1 MSRPVMLVA
10 LLGLGPAALAA
21 QSLPPASVVSAQ
33 VDSLARDWIAKHGSP
48 GVSIEVTR
56 DGNVLVGG
64 GWGFADLE
72 NDVRATDRTVYEIGS
87 VTKQF
92 TASAVMQEVE
102 HGRIKLDDSIGT
114 YLSSLPEAW
123 KRVTV
128 RELLNHTSGVPSY
141 TSLGQSWMRR
151 WGEVMPP
158 DTLVALTADKP
169 LDFEPGTKWSYDNS
183 GYVVLGMLIE
193 KVTGKSWAD
202 NIRTRFTEPLG
213 LPDTRWC
220 DVRRIIP
227 RRAKGYEPDSAGFK
241 NAAFL
246 EMSQPYAAGAL
257 CSTVVD
263 LARWDQL
270 LHEGKVVSA
279 ASYAAMTTPEGA
291 ADKGAVHYGFALS
304 RGDLEGHIMIAHNGG
319 INGFLSENAWF
330 PGSHTSVTV
339 LTNTGSNNPGPLFR
353 KVAMVALGLPLPEPP
368 KRVTLTAADRARY
381 VGEYDLGLPGGA
393 RQFSVT
399 EKDGALFAQIH
410 APGQTPF
417 ELIPYGNHTFG
428 IPNVEEAR
436 IGFTV
441 ENGKATGVSL
451 RQGGAT
457 FEGKRRP

>member
-1 MSRPVMLVA
+1 MSRPVLLVA
-10 LLGLGPAALAA
+10 LVGLAPAALAA

-56 DGNVLVGG
+56 DGSVLVGG

-72 NDVRATDRTVYEIGS
+72 NDVRATERTVYEIGS

-141 TSLGQSWMRR
+141 TSLGQSWIRR

-169 LDFEPGTKWSYDNS
+169 LDFEPGAKWAYDNS
-183 GYVVLGMLIE
+183 GYVVLGMLVE
-193 KVTGKSWAD
+193 KVTGRSWAD
-202 NIRTRFTEPLG
+202 DIRLRFTEPLG

-220 DVRRIIP
+220 DVRQIIP
-227 RRAKGYEPDSAGFK
+227 RRAKGYEPADGGFK

-257 CSTVVD
+257 CSTVGD
-263 LARWDQL
+263 LARWDGL
-270 LHEGKVVSA
+270 LHGGKVVSPT
-279 ASYAAMTTPEGA
+279 SYAAMTTPEGA
-291 ADKGAVHYGFALS
+291 AAKGAVHYGFALS
-304 RGDLEGHIMIAHNGG
+304 RGDLEGHTMIAHNGG

-330 PGSHTSVTV
+330 PESRTSVTV

-353 KVAMVALGLPLPEPP
+353 KVAMVALGLPLPEVP
-368 KRVTLTAADRARY
+368 KRVALTAADRARY
-381 VGEYDLGLPGGA
+381 VGEYDLGLPGGV

-399 EKDGALFAQIH
+399 EKDGALF
-410 APGQTPF
+410 GQLQVGGQAPF
-417 ELIPYGNHTFG
+417 ELLPYGNHTFG
-428 IPNVEEAR
+428 LAASEEAR
-436 IGFTV
+436 VVFTV
-441 ENGKATGVSL
+441 ENGRATEVTL
-451 RQGGAT
+451 RQPGGS
-457 FEGKRRP
+457 FSGKRRP